1 MTKRNYQIDYP
12 EMRINLEVNDI
23 EGFVAVASLLNFK
36 AAAARLHMSPSALSR
51 RVQKLEDQLGVRL
64 LDRTTRQVTLTLG
77 GRQLL
82 ERSAEIL
89 AQIDEAVISLKGNDS
104 PRSASIA
111 IAAIP
116 SIAHRLLPHALRQF
130 HARYPATRVSVRDM
144 TTNEVVNAV
153 SSGETAFGITSFVQY
168 DPTLEFRPLIRGRI
182 VAAMPKGH
190 ALADKE
196 RLHWADLRDHAVIST
211 WKGAGIR
218 MVIDVDLARARDRLS
233 PLFEV
238 QQMYTALRFV
248 EEGLGIAP
256 VPDFFLGPNEYERL
270 TVAPLVE
277 PAISVDL
284 GAILSRRHKMTLM
297 AQYLLDCIA
306 ARCTSTNEN

>member
-1 MTKRNYQIDYP
+1 
-12 EMRINLEVNDI
+12 MRINLEVNDI
-23 EGFVAVASLLNFK
+23 EAFVAVASVLNFK
-36 AAAARLHMSPSALSR
+36 AAAARLHMSASALSR
-51 RVQKLEDQLGVRL
+51 RVQKLEDLLGVRL

-82 ERSAEIL
+82 ERSSEIL
-89 AQIDEAVISLKGNDS
+89 AQLDEAVISLKGNDS
-104 PRSASIA
+104 PRNASIA

-116 SIAHRLLPHALRQF
+116 SIAHRLLPDALRLF
-130 HARYPATRVSVRDM
+130 HERYPATRVSVRDM

-153 SSGETAFGITSFVQY
+153 SSGEAAFGITSFVQH

-182 VAAMPKGH
+182 VAAMPKDH
-190 ALADKE
+190 PLAAKE
-196 RLHWADLRDHAVIST
+196 RLRWTDLRDHAVIST

-218 MVIDVDLARARDRLS
+218 MVMDVDLARARDRLS

-256 VPDFFLGPNEYERL
+256 VPDFFLGPNERERL
-270 TVAPLVE
+270 NVAPLIE
-277 PAISVDL
+277 PTISVDL
-284 GAILSRRHKMTLM
+284 GAILSRRHKMTSM
-297 AQYLLDCIA
+297 AQHLLDSIV
-306 ARCTSTNEN
+306 ARFTSPNES

>member
-1 MTKRNYQIDYP
+1 
-12 EMRINLEVNDI
+12 MRINLEVNDI
-23 EGFVAVASLLNFK
+23 EAFVAVASLLNFK
-36 AAAARLHMSPSALSR
+36 AAAARLNMSPSALSR

-89 AQIDEAVISLKGNDS
+89 AQLDEAVISLKGDDS
-104 PRSASIA
+104 PRNASIA

-116 SIAHRLLPHALRQF
+116 SIAHRLLPDALRLF
-130 HARYPATRVSVRDM
+130 HQRYPATRVSVRDM
-144 TTNEVVNAV
+144 TTTEVVNAV
-153 SSGETAFGITSFVQY
+153 SSGEAAFGITSFVQH
-168 DPTLEFRPLIRGRI
+168 DPTLEFRPLLRGRI

-190 ALADKE
+190 ALAGKD
-196 RLHWADLRDHAVIST
+196 RLRWADLRDHAVIST

-218 MVIDVDLARARDRLS
+218 MVMDVDLARARDRLS

-248 EEGLGIAP
+248 EEGLGVAP
-256 VPDFFLGPNEYERL
+256 TPDFFLGPNEYQRL
-270 TVAPLVE
+270 SVAPLVE

-284 GAILSRRHKMTLM
+284 GAVLSRRHKLTLM
-297 AQYLLDCIA
+297 AQHLLESIA
-306 ARCTSTNEN
+306 ASLKSAQRDA